1 MISKVEVIQHVNDVV
16 RSVGVLFAELVED
29 ADFDE
34 GLMVEALFVANDFDS
49 DVLIGLVVK
58 GPNHL
63 SEAALANHFEDLVA
77 ITNMVVNHLRTMK
90 T

>member
-1 MISKVEVIQHVNDVV
+1 MNDVV

-34 GLMVEALFVANDFDS
+34 CLMVEALFVANDFDC
-49 DVLIGLVVK
+49 DVLIGLVVE

-63 SEAALANHFEDLVA
+63 SKTALANHFENLVA